1 MFETNTQNNSVL
13 ISLSR
18 AAQLTGYHQDYLGQL
33 CRLGKL
39 PATKK
44 GRVWF
49 TSAEALNKLSA
60 VPQIDDSAAADADE
74 VIAPQEIDIN
84 FEYTEPAIS
93 QNVTV
98 SQVEGLPISIRTMP
112 SAARGANNVQNI
124 LTTMRIESLQQEV
137 LELRQM
143 LIKLMAEVTKH
154 ADLLQGRSQAK
165 QSDLLRHAYI
175 SNFDFSPPGARV
187 NNAQQEDAPA
197 PQQLEAPAREER
209 APRRGLLV
217 FVVSAAAVVAAIAV
231 VGSSLLYGQ
240 FLGDSEAQV
249 STIYYHTNELAE
261 SAETPLQPTVAGDT
275 LPTVPAGD
283 LR

>member
-49 TSAEALNKLSA
+49 TSEDALNKLTSSPEPEMA
-60 VPQIDDSAAADADE
+60 ISEVETSEAD
-74 VIAPQEIDIN
+74 Q
-84 FEYTEPAIS
+84 FEYTEPEIVH
-93 QNVTV
+93 NVTV
-98 SQVEGLPISIRTMP
+98 SQVEGMPISIRTMP
-112 SAARGANNVQNI
+112 RNINNVQSI
-124 LTTMRIESLQQEV
+124 LTTLRIEALQQEV
-137 LELRQM
+137 QDLRSI
-143 LIKLMAEVTKH
+143 LTRLMAEVSKH
-154 ADLLQGRSQAK
+154 ADILQNKSFAK
-165 QSDLLRHAYI
+165 QMDLLKHSYI
-175 SNFDFSPPGARV
+175 PSLDFNVSQQRTQTAQPEMDMPPLEVPSPQVAAKLG
-187 NNAQQEDAPA
+187 D
-197 PQQLEAPAREER
+197 
-209 APRRGLLV
+209 GFLV
-217 FVVSAAAVVAAIAV
+217 WLSAAAVVAAIAV

-261 SAETPLQPTVAGDT
+261 SPQTPLQPTVAGDT